1 MSEATVISRVRH
13 YAGMADRGL
22 VLLLR
27 VLCVS
32 CFTLLLLI
40 LAGNVFVRY
49 FPVTAFYWFDEVVE
63 WIFAWMVFFGAA
75 ALWARDEHFRLEW
88 ISNKI
93 KGTRKGHLVAA
104 VMELL
109 SLCFIVVFFYESL
122 RLTALAKDW
131 TPVFNVSRRY
141 LYVCMPLSGLI
152 MVIYSVRN
160 IFRELGAFMRKAPPP
175 HPPDHPD

>member
-1 MSEATVISRVRH
+1 MDA
-13 YAGMADRGL
+13 ADRGL
-22 VLLLR
+22 VFLLR
-27 VLCVS
+27 VICVS

-63 WIFAWMVFFGAA
+63 WMFAWMVFFGAA

-88 ISNKI
+88 INNKI
-93 KGTRKGHLVAA
+93 TGTRTGHLVAA
-104 VMELL
+104 LLELL

-122 RLTALAKDW
+122 RLTVLAQDW

-141 LYVCMPLSGLI
+141 LYVCMPLSGAI
-152 MVIYSVRN
+152 MVAFTLRN
-160 IFRELGAFMRKAPPP
+160 FLRELKAFIRKKPLPN
-175 HPPDHPD
+175 PPDA